1 MIQIAVTA
9 KEQFFYCGNHSI
21 RVLSEDSAEILFS
34 TIEHIKDDEARR
46 NYLLELQKLVLK
58 QKDKEVTR
66 NVTPFSMKQIM
77 QRYTDKKEEPSISD
91 LRGEVKLLKEEVRE
105 VKSRLHKIEIDALAK
120 QFLEEN
126 KVSLKGKETATS
138 EDEESSDKSAPSSLK
153 GINDAGISM
162 ITKVRP

>member
-1 MIQIAVTA
+1 MKKNLNQSLNQNQNHQKKSETEEEEFLNVAQNDSDSCNCEGAVC
-9 KEQFFYCGNHSI
+9 YCGNHSI

-77 QRYTDKKEEPSISD
+77 QRYTDKKEDPD
-91 LRGEVKLLKEEVRE
+91 
-105 VKSRLHKIEIDALAK
+105 
-120 QFLEEN
+120 
-126 KVSLKGKETATS
+126 
-138 EDEESSDKSAPSSLK
+138 
-153 GINDAGISM
+153 
-162 ITKVRP
+162 